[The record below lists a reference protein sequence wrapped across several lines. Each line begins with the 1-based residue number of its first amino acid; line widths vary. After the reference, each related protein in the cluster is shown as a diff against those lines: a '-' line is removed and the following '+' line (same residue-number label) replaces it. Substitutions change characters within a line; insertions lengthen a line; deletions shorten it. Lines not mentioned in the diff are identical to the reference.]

1 MYDTSLKWKENIYK
15 NTTSVLNIYIDDV
28 LINPDYVLEL
38 KKGGNV
44 FEEELYLGS
53 TPSQYIEMKIYKEGI
68 IQNPSQIKIEY
79 GILINNALT
88 VAEVN
93 TMLVGTLNGIQVKSL
108 SKSNSSFEII
118 PIGIYN
124 VDDYTDNDDN
134 TITIKALDNMIKFEN
149 KYDGSKLIYPATLL
163 KIAQDICEKSGVEL
177 GSASFLNSNKQITTY
192 DNQITAREY
201 ISYIAE
207 SAGGFA
213 CIGRDGKLYFKD
225 LYQDE
230 TEIPTELLW
239 EYKWGEEHQITKIS
253 YEDGVR
259 SFKFGDDTGNNIW
272 INQEN
277 MYIVDE
283 KQIENIYKKL
293 NGIIINSFEGKT
305 VIDPAIDIG
314 DKIIIDGKAI
324 IYQGETNF
332 QGRFIADI
340 ISKIE
345 IKQKEETTVKEQSQ
359 KIINRRV
366 QSRIDE
372 QEGKIKQLVEETSE
386 NSQKLSQHEQTI
398 DSITQKVENIE
409 DVTNTVES
417 IKTIRLEN
425 CADGNLLELHIYGNN
440 TVFDY
445 LYPNNDLYPSNELY
459 PYGDSR
465 IVVYNTTQGSEE
477 IAYSKEYE
485 LGVLEVLRQN
495 GEVFDEYVLENGHAK
510 IIRRVNKD
518 GTTKAEETIENL
530 GEFKIP
536 LREGDNYIEIKN
548 YTAKLKGKFAVKNT
562 YTDRFATKVEMKSS
576 IEQTAEEINLE
587 VRKKVDENEIVSK
600 INQSAEQITIEAE
613 KLNLNGAISANGNF
627 KIDKEGNLEANS
639 GKFKGRTFSYR
650 GK

>member
-1 MYDTSLKWKENIYK
+1 MYNTSLKWKENIYK

-28 LINPDYVLEL
+28 LINPDYVLEF

-68 IQNPSQIKIEY
+68 IQKPSQIKIEY

-93 TMLVGTLNGIQVKSL
+93 AMLVGTLNGIQVKSL
-108 SKSNSSFEII
+108 SKSNSSFEVI
-118 PIGIYN
+118 PIGVYN

-149 KYDGSKLIYPATLL
+149 KYDGSKLIYPTTLL
-163 KIAQDICEKSGVEL
+163 KIAQNICEKSGVEL
-177 GSASFLNSNKQITTY
+177 GSTSFLNSNKQITTY

-225 LYQDE
+225 LYQNE
-230 TEIPTELLW
+230 TEIPIEMFG

-253 YEDGVR
+253 YEDGIR
-259 SFKFGDDTGNNIW
+259 SLKFGNDTGNNIW

-283 KQIENIYKKL
+283 NQIENIYKKL

-324 IYQGETNF
+324 IYQGEENL

-372 QEGKIKQLVEETSE
+372 AEGKITQLVKQTDEQ
-386 NSQKLSQHEQTI
+386 SQKLTEVEQTI

-409 DVTNTVES
+409 DVTNTVEA
-417 IKTIRLEN
+417 IKTIKLEN
-425 CADGNLLELHIYGNN
+425 CTKGDLLELHIYGNN

-445 LYPNNDLYPSNELY
+445 LYPNDDLYPSNDLY

-465 IVVYNTTQGSEE
+465 IVVYNALQGSEE
-477 IAYSKEYE
+477 ITYSKQYE